1 MARAQTQAALDT
13 LIAVMQD
20 ETAPPAAR
28 VSAAIHLL
36 DRAHGRPELRARV
49 EHHVE
54 MDLGERLRRARGRLL
69 EGQCV
74 ALEMQPVA
82 LEDAERVSLPT

>member
-36 DRAHGRPELRARV
+36 DRGHGRPELRARV

-54 MDLGERLRRARGRLL
+54 VDLGERLRRARERL

-74 ALEMQPVA
+74 ALEMQPVT
-82 LEDAERVSLPT
+82 LDAEHAPLPT

>member
-1 MARAQTQAALDT
+1 
-13 LIAVMQD
+13 MQD

-36 DRAHGRPELRARV
+36 DRGHGRPELRARV

-54 MDLGERLRRARGRLL
+54 MDLGERLRRAKERIV

-74 ALEMQPVA
+74 TLAMQPVA
-82 LEDAERVSLPT
+82 LEDAEPVLT